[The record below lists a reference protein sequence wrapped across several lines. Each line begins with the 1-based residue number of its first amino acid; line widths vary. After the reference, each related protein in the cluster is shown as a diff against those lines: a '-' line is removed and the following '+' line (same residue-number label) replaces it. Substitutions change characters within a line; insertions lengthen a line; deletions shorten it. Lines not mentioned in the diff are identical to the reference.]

1 MTTIDFAQV
10 FDALP
15 SPYMLLD
22 RNLCYVAANPAYCQ
36 TTGRTLDELRGNNLF
51 DLFPNPGESGRRLRA
66 SFERVLVEGES
77 DTLAY
82 IHYPIPGPDGTMEDR
97 YWTAV
102 HTPLRDA
109 DGTIAYVMQNTVDVT
124 EFARLRE
131 AATLPYRT
139 TPSKEATLLERS
151 REAAEANEALLAES
165 ADFRRLFQ
173 QAPGFFAVLSGP
185 DHIFTF
191 ASDSY
196 VRLIGDRP
204 VIGLPVRDA
213 LPEVIEQGFVDLL
226 DEVFTSG
233 KPHSAAGARVMLQG
247 TGHEPMR
254 ETFLDFAYSPI
265 RGPDGEVR
273 GIFVQGTDQ
282 TDRVRSERRQ
292 RLLLDELNHRV
303 KNALATVQSIAAQ
316 SFRSTNDIDTA
327 RAAFEARIKALAATH
342 SMLAD
347 RSWEDAELGALI
359 RQELDPH
366 GRERAEVGGPYVVV
380 GSKAAIG
387 LTLVLHELTTN
398 AAKYG
403 AFAREK
409 GSVRVRWRIESG
421 RDLALLWTE
430 QGVDGL
436 NPPARRGF
444 GSRLIERVV
453 TGELG
458 GAIETTYDGDG
469 FSAALR
475 IPATAYEGAKLEY

>member
-1 MTTIDFAQV
+1 MTSIDFAQV

-22 RNLCYVAANPAYCQ
+22 RNLCYVTANPAYCE
-36 TTGRTLDELRGNNLF
+36 TTGRTLQELQGKHLF
-51 DLFPNPGESGRRLRA
+51 DLFPNPGESGQRLRA
-66 SFERVLVEGES
+66 SFERVLAEGES

-102 HTPLRDA
+102 HTPLRDD
-109 DGTIAYVMQNTVDVT
+109 DGNVAYIMQNTVDVT

-131 AATLPYRT
+131 AATLPYRV
-139 TPSKEATLLERS
+139 TPSKEASLLERS
-151 REAAEANEALLAES
+151 REATEAHESLLAES

-185 DHIFTF
+185 DHVFTF

-196 VRLIGDRP
+196 SRLVGGRQ
-204 VIGLPVRDA
+204 VIGFAVREA
-213 LPEVIEQGFVDLL
+213 LPEVVEQGFVDLL
-226 DEVFTSG
+226 DTVYRSG
-233 KPHSAAGARVMLQG
+233 KPHAASGARVMLQ
-247 TGHEPMR
+247 TAEDEPLR
-254 ETFLDFAYSPI
+254 ETFLDFSYSPI
-265 RGPDGEVR
+265 RGPDGSIK

-282 TDRVRSERRQ
+282 TEHVRIQRRQ

-316 SFRSTNDIDTA
+316 SFRSTTDMNAA

-342 SMLAD
+342 SMLAE
-347 RSWEDAELGALI
+347 RRWEDAELGALI

-366 GRERAEVGGPYVVV
+366 GRERADIAGPYVVV

-403 AFAREK
+403 ALAIAG
-409 GSVRVRWRIESG
+409 GSLEVRWRVESG
-421 RDLALLWTE
+421 RDLSLAWVE
-430 QGVDGL
+430 RGVGQL
-436 NPPARRGF
+436 EPSGRKGF
-444 GSRLIERVV
+444 GSRLNERVV

-458 GAIETTYDGDG
+458 GTIEMNYGGDG

-475 IPATAYEGAKLEY
+475 IPATAYEGTKLEY